1 MKLSPIRAQLHA
13 MVLVCFC
20 AAAPTL
26 AQTVYRCGSNYSDT
40 PCPQA
45 LSVPAADPRT
55 LAQKAQ
61 TDRATT
67 QTTVLAEKLEK
78 SRRADEAEAIRRAQ
92 AEAKAV
98 APATKT
104 PHKNKPDNEI
114 APYKKG
120 KKNKKAATAPLP
132 QTKKPKLNKPQ
143 KPQKPQSFTAT
154 VPVPKKPK
162 P

>member
-1 MKLSPIRAQLHA
+1 MKLSPIRARLHA
-13 MVLVCFC
+13 VVLVYFC

-45 LSVPAADPRT
+45 LSVPTADPRT
-55 LAQKAQ
+55 AAQKAQ
-61 TDRATT
+61 SDRATT
-67 QTTVLAEKLEK
+67 QTATLAGKLEK
-78 SRRADEAEAIRRAQ
+78 SRRADEAEATRRAQ
-92 AEAKAV
+92 AEDKA
-98 APATKT
+98 ARPATKT
-104 PHKNKPDNEI
+104 THKNKPGNEA

-120 KKNKKAATAPLP
+120 KKDKKAATAPLQ

-143 KPQKPQSFTAT
+143 KPQSFTAA
-154 VPVPKKPK
+154 VAVPKKPK